1 MTDTAAAKA
10 QVERFQKTF
19 QALRAAV
26 HELIVGQ
33 QDVVD
38 GVLTAVFAG
47 GHVLLEGVPG
57 IGKTMLVK
65 TLGDAMHLQKGRI
78 QFTPDLMPAD
88 VLGTMVLEEGQAGAG
103 GASARTVRFQPG
115 PIHTNLLLA
124 DEINRATPKT
134 QSALLEA
141 MQEQQATVGGQTRAL
156 PQPFMVLATQ
166 NPVEQEGTYPLPEAQ
181 LDRFLFK
188 LIVGYPREE
197 EYAAILQRTTGGAA
211 PKVPAVASA
220 EDVIAL
226 RKLVREVP
234 VPEVA
239 QRLAVRLVMA
249 TQPKSPYA
257 TDRVNRYVHLGS
269 SPRGAQALVL
279 AGKVFA
285 LCAGRFAVS
294 SDDIKKAALPALR
307 QRLLLNFEGLGEGL
321 TADDLIREIVENSAR
336 LESARLETARVE
348 TAR

>member
-1 MTDTAAAKA
+1 MTDTAAARA
-10 QVERFQKTF
+10 LVDRFQKTF
-19 QALRAAV
+19 ATLREAV
-26 HELIVGQ
+26 HQRIVGQ
-33 QDVVD
+33 DDVVD

-65 TLGDAMHLQKGRI
+65 TLGEAMHLQKGRV

-88 VLGTMVLEEGQAGAG
+88 VLGTMVLEEGQGN
-103 GASARTVRFQPG
+103 ARAVRFQPG

-197 EYAAILQRTTGGAA
+197 EYAAILSRTTGKDA
-211 PKVPAVASA
+211 PVVPAVANA
-220 EDVIAL
+220 DDVLQL
-226 RKLVREVP
+226 RSLVRSVP
-234 VPEVA
+234 VPEAA

-257 TDRVNRYVHLGS
+257 TARVNRFVQLGS

-279 AGKVFA
+279 AGKVHA

-294 SDDIKKAALPALR
+294 REDVQRAALPALR
-307 QRLLLNFEGLGEGL
+307 HRVLLNFEGFGEGV
-321 TADDLIREIVENSAR
+321 TTDDLVREIVEASPQLEAAR
-336 LESARLETARVE
+336 G
-348 TAR
+348 

>member
-1 MTDTAAAKA
+1 MTDSAAARA
-10 QVERFQKTF
+10 QVDRFQKTF
-19 QALRAAV
+19 TALRDAI
-26 HELIVGQ
+26 HQRIVGQ
-33 QDVVD
+33 DDVVD

-65 TLGDAMHLQKGRI
+65 TLGEAMHLAKGRV

-88 VLGTMVLEEGQAGAG
+88 VLGTMVLEEGQGN
-103 GASARTVRFQPG
+103 ARAVRFQPG

-188 LIVGYPREE
+188 LLVGYPREA
-197 EYAAILQRTTGGAA
+197 EYATILARTTGAKEPA
-211 PKVPAVASA
+211 VPAVASA
-220 EDVIAL
+220 DDVLQL
-226 RKLVREVP
+226 RQLVRAVP

-239 QRLAVRLVMA
+239 QQFAVRLVMA
-249 TQPKSPYA
+249 TQPKSDYA
-257 TDRVNRYVHLGS
+257 TARVNKLVQLGS

-279 AGKVFA
+279 AGKVHA
-285 LCAGRFAVS
+285 LREGRFAVS
-294 SDDIKKAALPALR
+294 SDDIARAAKPALR
-307 QRLLLNFEGLGEGL
+307 HRMLLNFEGLGEGL
-321 TADDLIREIVENSAR
+321 TTDDLVSEIVEQRAQLAGAR
-336 LESARLETARVE
+336 G
-348 TAR
+348 

>member
-1 MTDTAAAKA
+1 MTDTAAAVA
-10 QVERFQKTF
+10 QTERFQRTF
-19 QALRAAV
+19 SALGTAV

-33 QDVVD
+33 HEVVD
-38 GVLTAVFAG
+38 GVLCALFAG

-57 IGKTMLVK
+57 IGKTMLVR
-65 TLGDAMHLQKGRI
+65 TLGDALHLQKGRI

-88 VLGTMVLEEGQAGAG
+88 VLGTMVLEEGLG
-103 GASARTVRFQPG
+103 SARAVRFQPG

-141 MQEQQATVGGQTRAL
+141 MQEQQATVGGQTRPL
-156 PQPFMVLATQ
+156 PRPFVVLATQ

-188 LIVGYPREE
+188 LLVGYPREE
-197 EYAAILQRTTGGAA
+197 EYAAILTRTTGGSP

-220 EDVIAL
+220 DDVLQL
-226 RKLVREVP
+226 RTLVREVP

-257 TDRVNRYVHLGS
+257 TERVNRFVHLGS

-279 AGKVFA
+279 AGKVHA
-285 LCAGRFAVS
+285 LCGGRFAVS
-294 SDDIKKAALPALR
+294 ADDVCKAALPALR
-307 QRLLLNFEGLGEGL
+307 HRLLLNFEGLGEGV
-321 TADDLIREIVENSAR
+321 TPDDLVREIVERRNR
-336 LESARLETARVE
+336 LEAAR
-348 TAR
+348 

>member
-1 MTDTAAAKA
+1 MTDLAAVKA
-10 QVERFQKTF
+10 QVQHFQQTF
-19 QALRAAV
+19 TNLRAAV
-26 HELIVGQ
+26 QELIVGQ
-33 QDVVD
+33 QDVID
-38 GVLTAVFAG
+38 GVLVALFAG

-65 TLGDAMHLQKGRI
+65 TLGEALQLQKSRI

-88 VLGTMVLEEGQAGAG
+88 VLGTMVLEESAAG
-103 GASARTVRFQPG
+103 GARSVRFQPG

-141 MQEQQATVGGQTRAL
+141 MQEQQATVGGQTRPL
-156 PQPFMVLATQ
+156 PKPFVVLATQ

-188 LIVGYPREE
+188 LVVGYPREE
-197 EYAAILQRTTGGAA
+197 EYAAILARTTGGSA
-211 PKVPAVASA
+211 PKVPSVASGD
-220 EDVIAL
+220 DVLAL
-226 RKLVREVP
+226 RQLVREVP
-234 VPEVA
+234 VPEAA

-257 TDRVNRYVHLGS
+257 TERVNRYVQLGS

-279 AGKVFA
+279 AGKVHA
-285 LCAGRFAVS
+285 LRSGRFAVAGE
-294 SDDIKKAALPALR
+294 DVLQAALPALR
-307 QRLLLNFEGLGEGL
+307 HRMLLNFEGLGEGL
-321 TADDLIREIVENSAR
+321 TSDDLIREILERAPA
-336 LESARLETARVE
+336 LESAR
-348 TAR
+348 

>member
-10 QVERFQKTF
+10 QVEHFQKTF
-19 QALRAAV
+19 QALRNAV

-88 VLGTMVLEEGQAGAG
+88 VLGTMVLEEGQG
-103 GASARTVRFQPG
+103 SARAVRFQPG

-156 PQPFMVLATQ
+156 PQPFLVLATQ

-211 PKVPAVASA
+211 PKVPAVATA
-220 EDVIAL
+220 EDVLAL

-257 TDRVNRYVHLGS
+257 SERVNQFVHLGS

-279 AGKVFA
+279 AGKVYA

-294 SDDIKKAALPALR
+294 TDDIKKAALPALR
-307 QRLLLNFEGLGEGL
+307 HRLLLNFEGLGQGL
-321 TADDLIREIVENSAR
+321 TADDLVRELIENSAR
-336 LESARLETARVE
+336 LEASRG
-348 TAR
+348 

>member
-1 MTDTAAAKA
+1 MTDTSAVRA
-10 QVERFQKTF
+10 QVARFQQSFTD
-19 QALRAAV
+19 LRSAV
-26 HELIVGQ
+26 HRRIVGQ

-38 GVLTAVFAG
+38 GVLVALFAG

-57 IGKTMLVK
+57 IGKTVLVK
-65 TLGDAMHLQKGRI
+65 TLGEALHLQKSRI

-88 VLGTMVLEEGQAGAG
+88 VLGTMVLEEGDG
-103 GASARTVRFQPG
+103 GRAVRFQPG
-115 PIHTNLLLA
+115 PIHANLLLA

-141 MQEQQATVGGQTRAL
+141 MQEQQATVGGQTRKL
-156 PQPFMVLATQ
+156 PQPFVVLATQ

-211 PKVPAVASA
+211 PKVPAVATA
-220 EDVIAL
+220 EDVLAL

-257 TDRVNRYVHLGS
+257 SERVNQFVHLGS

-279 AGKVFA
+279 AGKVYA

-294 SDDIKKAALPALR
+294 GDDVRKAALPALR
-307 QRLLLNFEGLGEGL
+307 HRMLLNFEGLGEGL
-321 TADDLIREIVENSAR
+321 TPDDLVREILEKSAQ
-336 LESARLETARVE
+336 LEAQR
-348 TAR
+348 